1 MSFYKIDLE
10 IVLILLLDKAK
21 LDDYKDFVYYKFSK
35 INIII
40 RIINTKI
47 DLCNNNV
54 RVLLFER
61 LKEYN

>member
-1 MSFYKIDLE
+1 VSFYKIDLE